1 MTYLIV
7 AILITLYYLFGAP
20 KSVKNTMN
28 MIVLVG
34 LVAILLVLAV
44 LTFFKML
51 QSPAEAYVA
60 IAMVVLS
67 YFTLKDLSRLTVK
80 K

>member
-7 AILITLYYLFGAP
+7 AILITLYYLFGVP

-60 IAMVVLS
+60 IGMAVLS
-67 YFTLKDLSRLTVK
+67 YFTLKDLSRLSVK